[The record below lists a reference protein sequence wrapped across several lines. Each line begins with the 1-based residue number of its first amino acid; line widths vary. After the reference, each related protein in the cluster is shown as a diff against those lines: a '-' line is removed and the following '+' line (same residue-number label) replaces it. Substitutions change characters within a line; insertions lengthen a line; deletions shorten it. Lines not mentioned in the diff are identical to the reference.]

1 MSSVKASR
9 SGLRLVGFMAASFT
23 AGAIGSLATFANVR
37 TWYPLLHKPSW
48 NPPSWV
54 FGPVW
59 TVLYV
64 LMAVAIWRAWRA
76 SSSDAVRSRLV
87 IGYFGQLALNAG
99 WSIIFFGLKQP
110 AWAFIDIIALWA
122 LLVALQIDI
131 RRADRLAG
139 WLWLPYLLW
148 VSFATALNFAIVWLN

>member
-1 MSSVKASR
+1 
-9 SGLRLVGFMAASFT
+9 MAASFA

-48 NPPSWV
+48 NPPSWI

-131 RRADRLAG
+131 WRTDRLAG

-148 VSFATALNFAIVWLN
+148 VSFAAALNLAIVWLN

>member
-1 MSSVKASR
+1 MRSVKASR
-9 SGLRLVGFMAASFT
+9 SGLSLVGFMAASFT

-48 NPPSWV
+48 NPPSWI

-64 LMAVAIWRAWRA
+64 LMAIAIWRAWRA
-76 SSSDAVRSRLV
+76 SSSAAVRSRLV

-131 RRADRLAG
+131 RRTDQLAG

>member
-9 SGLRLVGFMAASFT
+9 SGLRLVGFMAASFA

>member
-1 MSSVKASR
+1 MSSVKASL

-48 NPPSWV
+48 NPPSWI

-76 SSSDAVRSRLV
+76 SSSDAVRARLV

-110 AWAFIDIIALWA
+110 AWAFVDIIALWA

-131 RRADRLAG
+131 RRTDRLAG

-148 VSFATALNFAIVWLN
+148 VSFATALNLAIVWLN

>member
-1 MSSVKASR
+1 MRSVKASR
-9 SGLRLVGFMAASFT
+9 SGLSLVGFMAASFT

-48 NPPSWV
+48 NPPSWI

-76 SSSDAVRSRLV
+76 SSSAAVRSRLV

-131 RRADRLAG
+131 RRTDQLAG

>member
-1 MSSVKASR
+1 MRSVKASR
-9 SGLRLVGFMAASFT
+9 SGLSLVGFRAASFT

-48 NPPSWV
+48 NPPSWI

-64 LMAVAIWRAWRA
+64 LMAIAIWRAWRA
-76 SSSDAVRSRLV
+76 SASDAVRSRLV

-131 RRADRLAG
+131 RRTDQLAG

-148 VSFATALNFAIVWLN
+148 VSFATALNLAIVWLN

>member
-1 MSSVKASR
+1 
-9 SGLRLVGFMAASFT
+9 MAASFA

>member
-1 MSSVKASR
+1 
-9 SGLRLVGFMAASFT
+9 MAASFA

-48 NPPSWV
+48 NPPSWI

-110 AWAFIDIIALWA
+110 A

-131 RRADRLAG
+131 RRTDRLAG

-148 VSFATALNFAIVWLN
+148 VSFAAALNLAIVWLN

>member
-48 NPPSWV
+48 NPPSWI

-76 SSSDAVRSRLV
+76 SASDAVRARLV

-110 AWAFIDIIALWA
+110 AWAFVDIIALWA

-131 RRADRLAG
+131 RRTDRLAG

-148 VSFATALNFAIVWLN
+148 VSFATALNLAIVWLN

>member
-1 MSSVKASR
+1 
-9 SGLRLVGFMAASFT
+9 MAASFT

-48 NPPSWV
+48 NPPSWI

-87 IGYFGQLALNAG
+87 IRYFGQLALNAG

-122 LLVALQIDI
+122 LLVALQINI
-131 RRADRLAG
+131 RRVDRLAG

-148 VSFATALNFAIVWLN
+148 VSFATALNLAIVWLN

>member
-1 MSSVKASR
+1 
-9 SGLRLVGFMAASFT
+9 MAASFA

-48 NPPSWV
+48 NPPSWI

-131 RRADRLAG
+131 RRADQLAG

>member
-1 MSSVKASR
+1 MSSVKASL

-48 NPPSWV
+48 NPPSWI

-110 AWAFIDIIALWA
+110 AWALVDIIVLWG
-122 LLVALQIDI
+122 LLVALQIHI
-131 RRADRLAG
+131 RRADWLAG

-148 VSFATALNFAIVWLN
+148 VSFATALNLAIVWLN

>member
-1 MSSVKASR
+1 MSSIKASR

-48 NPPSWV
+48 NPPSWI

-76 SSSDAVRSRLV
+76 SSSDAMRSRLV

-131 RRADRLAG
+131 RRTDRLAG

-148 VSFATALNFAIVWLN
+148 GSYAAALNLAIVWLN

>member
-1 MSSVKASR
+1 
-9 SGLRLVGFMAASFT
+9 MAASFT

-48 NPPSWV
+48 NPPSWI

-131 RRADRLAG
+131 RRTDRLAG
-139 WLWLPYLLW
+139 WLWLPYFLW
-148 VSFATALNFAIVWLN
+148 VSFAAALNLAIVWLN

>member
-1 MSSVKASR
+1 
-9 SGLRLVGFMAASFT
+9 MAASFA

-48 NPPSWV
+48 NPPSWI

-76 SSSDAVRSRLV
+76 SSSDAVWSRLV

-110 AWAFIDIIALWA
+110 AWAFIDIIALWV

-139 WLWLPYLLW
+139 WLWSPYLLW
-148 VSFATALNFAIVWLN
+148 VSFATALNLAIVWLN

>member
-1 MSSVKASR
+1 MSSIKASR

-48 NPPSWV
+48 NPPSWI

-131 RRADRLAG
+131 RRTDRLAG

-148 VSFATALNFAIVWLN
+148 VSFAAALNLAIVWLN